1 MCPIQ
6 DTIYLELPCLDHHVS
21 VHFNEYL
28 LEILCANWISEIVY
42 IINYKDNNIY
52 IVFYNYRGYL
62 HVFST
67 SSEKAMATHTS
78 TLAWKIPWMEE
89 HGRLQSMGSLGVW
102 HDWVTS
108 LSLFTFMHWRRKW
121 QPTPVFLPGES
132 QGQGTLVGCHLWGR
146 IELDTT
152 EPT

>member
-89 HGRLQSMGSLGVW
+89 HGRLQSMGSLGV
-102 HDWVTS
+102 
-108 LSLFTFMHWRRKW
+108 
-121 QPTPVFLPGES
+121 
-132 QGQGTLVGCHLWGR
+132 
-146 IELDTT
+146 
-152 EPT
+152 